1 MKNKIKF
8 RTQQRMT
15 HQKLCRTHPKNG
27 SRMSRTRSQEITG
40 PGGSRRVQKPKKH
53 GPKPRNHG
61 STAELERKSHQKSH
75 KKHGPD
81 VTKTPPD
88 KNPLF

>member
-1 MKNKIKF
+1 MKIKIKF
-8 RTQQRMT
+8 RAQQRMT
-15 HQKLCRTHPKNG
+15 HQKLCRTHPENG
-27 SRMSRTRSQEITG
+27 SRMNRARIHEITG
-40 PGGSRRVQKPKKH
+40 PGGSKTQKIGSQTTKSRKH
-53 GPKPRNHG
+53 GGIREKITP
-61 STAELERKSHQKSH
+61 KSH